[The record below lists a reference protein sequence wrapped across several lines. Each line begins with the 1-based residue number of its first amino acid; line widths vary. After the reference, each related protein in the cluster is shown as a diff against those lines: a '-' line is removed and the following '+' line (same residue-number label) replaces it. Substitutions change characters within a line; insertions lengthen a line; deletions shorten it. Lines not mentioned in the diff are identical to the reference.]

1 MRNRRSLL
9 LVAAVGTILASLVT
23 AREALGASDPTV
35 QVDQIAQAFG
45 QGAQTVTVA
54 STPGELAVA
63 YVSADGNNP
72 DQAVWL
78 SGGGLTW
85 SLVVR
90 SNAQLGDAEIW
101 SATTTGTSFSVTA
114 APIQPGLDTELTV
127 VTYEGA
133 SGIGATA
140 VSSAPTGAPTITLTP
155 YTSGGIAS
163 AVGFD
168 WTASVDRTLPSDQAL
183 LDENTDPLGD
193 TYWAQDATAPTT
205 AGTEVA
211 LGDLAPTTDNF
222 DLAAVE
228 VMSGSD
234 SSPTTTTT
242 PGTTTT
248 SPVTPT
254 TSPTTTAP
262 APTTT
267 TPSPTTTTPTVGPL
281 PAGVVLQPIDGGSD
295 FYIGHGFT
303 KAAPL
308 DNPSF
313 FPIGVWYPSLNSES
327 DVTTYKSLDIN
338 MLDRPDGSC
347 NLSLLAGT
355 GIYAIPQYGECG
367 GPTGSGIG
375 DESVGLFTDDEVD
388 GNYGPGPGYTYLQSI
403 IDGDPAS
410 LKAGRFF
417 WTNYSFNLLMW
428 ETEAQ
433 AAQFINDYQQTV
445 SIDQYWFTDSLIDDP
460 SSSDSCGRFYGVP
473 CTTDQAQ
480 RGSNYGATIDDIRAL
495 ESPVGSEPIWA
506 FVEDGCPFTAPDDQ
520 CITPA
525 QMNWGVWS
533 SIIHGARGIIYFNHS
548 FSGPSESDNN
558 FEDPYYTT
566 TGITPQAQATNSLIT
581 SLAPVLNDD
590 TALHYVMASPAPGT
604 FSGIETMAKYHDGQ
618 FTIFADTRDSGS
630 ATNIPATFQIA
641 DPSATS
647 VTVVNENRTIPVVNG
662 TFTDTFATGSTVH
675 IYRVNG

>member
-1 MRNRRSLL
+1 M
-9 LVAAVGTILASLVT
+9 
-23 AREALGASDPTV
+23 GAS
-35 QVDQIAQAFG
+35 
-45 QGAQTVTVA
+45 
-54 STPGELAVA
+54 
-63 YVSADGNNP
+63 
-72 DQAVWL
+72 
-78 SGGGLTW
+78 
-85 SLVVR
+85 
-90 SNAQLGDAEIW
+90 
-101 SATTTGTSFSVTA
+101 
-114 APIQPGLDTELTV
+114 
-127 VTYEGA
+127 
-133 SGIGATA
+133 ATA
-140 VSSAPTGAPTITLTP
+140 SARSGAPTITLTP

-205 AGTEVA
+205 AGTRVT
-211 LGDLAPTTDNF
+211 LHDLAPTGDRW

-228 VMSGSD
+228 VTSAASP
-234 SSPTTTTT
+234 SPTTTSGDHTS
-242 PGTTTT
+242 GQTTTT
-248 SPVTPT
+248 VAASTSTLAPSTTDPSTTNPSPKD
-254 TSPTTTAP
+254 PTTTAP